1 MTEHYIPYI
10 DKFPLLNEKIDTANN
25 LISRSSLMSFYPVIK
40 IIQKTIKQINTHQY
54 CRDPDKVA
62 KLFKRVR
69 IDNVHRVLFKP
80 MNDSIDKQLTKYIV
94 DKNRYPHISADDVN
108 AINGIVFAFRYLDED
123 VQLKINQLFEGV
135 EDAAENGDDENIIE
149 AFRRLITF
157 VHNVLICDWP
167 FVIDNILNSFMRDIK
182 AFNSM
187 GMLVSINT
195 VEKYNELLY
204 WEDIET
210 YE

>member
-135 EDAAENGDDENIIE
+135 EDAAEKGDDENIIE